1 MSSILESLI
10 WLILVTLVMLLL
22 KRWIHRH
29 VQGIGLLLTQSPDYS
44 FFFYSL
50 LLFPGT
56 VVHETAHFLAAI
68 FLDVRVR
75 RFSLVPARQP
85 RGLMRLGFVE
95 IDATDTVREALIGL
109 APLIAG
115 TVVVLLLTPRELP
128 ALQDTRTLT
137 LQMGDLVAGLPRA
150 LAIPDFWLLLYLI
163 FAVSNGMLPSESDRQ
178 AWKPMLIWLTLIGV
192 ALYLSGIIS
201 AVPDVIDTG
210 VATAVRWIVR
220 AFVLA
225 VLVDIF
231 FLPIIFI
238 LEKFLEM
245 LTRQHIRYE

>member
-1 MSSILESLI
+1 
-10 WLILVTLVMLLL
+10 MLLL

-29 VQGIGLLLTQSPDYS
+29 VQGIGLLLTQNPDS
-44 FFFYSL
+44 AFFFYSL

-56 VVHETAHFLAAI
+56 VVHETAHYLTAI
-68 FLDVRVR
+68 ILDVRVR
-75 RFSLVPARQP
+75 HFSLVPARQT
-85 RGLMRLGFVE
+85 RGTMRLGFVE

-115 TVVVLLLTPRELP
+115 TAVVLLLTPRELP

-137 LQMGDLVAGLPRA
+137 LQIGDLIAGLPRA

-163 FAVSNGMLPSESDRQ
+163 FAISNGMLPSESDRQ
-178 AWKPMLIWLTLIGV
+178 AWRPILLWLGLIGV
-192 ALYLSGIIS
+192 ALYVSGLVNTI
-201 AVPDVIDTG
+201 PDVIDYG
-210 VATAVRWIVR
+210 VALAVRWIVR

-225 VLVDIF
+225 ILVDIF
-231 FLPIIFI
+231 FVPIIFVVEKT
-238 LEKFLEM
+238 LEV

>member
-1 MSSILESLI
+1 MSSALESLV
-10 WLILVTLVMLLL
+10 WLILVTLTMLLL

-29 VQGIGLLLTQSPDYS
+29 VQGLGLLLTRSPDYA

-68 FLDVRVR
+68 FLDVHVR

-85 RGLMRLGFVE
+85 RGLLRLGFVE

-115 TVVVLLLTPRELP
+115 TAVVLLLTPRELP

-137 LQMGDLVAGLPRA
+137 LQMGDLLAGLPRA
-150 LAIPDFWLLLYLI
+150 LAVPDFWLLLYLI

-178 AWKPMLIWLTLIGV
+178 AWKPILIWLAVIGV
-192 ALYLSGIIS
+192 ALYVSGLVTSI
-201 AVPDVIDTG
+201 PDVLDYG
-210 VATAVRWIVR
+210 VALAVRWIVR

-225 VLVDIF
+225 ILVDIF
-231 FLPIIFI
+231 FVPIIFV
-238 LEKFLEM
+238 LEKTVET

>member
-29 VQGIGLLLTQSPDYS
+29 VQGIGLLLTQSPDYA

-56 VVHETAHFLAAI
+56 VVHETAHYLAAI

-137 LQMGDLVAGLPRA
+137 LQMGDLLAGLPRA
-150 LAIPDFWLLLYLI
+150 LSIPDFWLLLYLI